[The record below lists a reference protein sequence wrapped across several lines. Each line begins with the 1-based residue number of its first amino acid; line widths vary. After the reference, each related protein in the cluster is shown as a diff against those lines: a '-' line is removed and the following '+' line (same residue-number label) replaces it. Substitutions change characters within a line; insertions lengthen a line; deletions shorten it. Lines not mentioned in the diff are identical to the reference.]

1 MCCDLTNFG
10 VISDFR
16 FLWNLKMATLK
27 NSRDVPSSVMEMLEI
42 FLAASSRGEHSTLI
56 LESRMKK
63 LTTKYRCVEKVAGS
77 PAPMTNLNLK
87 RRRRGRIHPGNGD
100 PSWGWKH
107 SWKEKL
113 LLGARSRE
121 TGPST
126 EAADCAAGKP
136 ASTCWCFSR
145 EAVGIPQL
153 DGIIENVVEVQ
164 PEVEEKVTFTF
175 ISNYGEEDVLDSLEE
190 LKEAKSVPDSTQL
203 VSRYRTKPL
212 SADHLCVV
220 VMNLPVG
227 QAHFTW
233 PELPGYPDFFQDVQR
248 V

>member
-1 MCCDLTNFG
+1 
-10 VISDFR
+10 
-16 FLWNLKMATLK
+16 MATLK

-42 FLAASSRGEHSTLI
+42 FLAASSRGEHATLI

-63 LTTKYRCVEKVAGS
+63 LTTKYRCVEKVAES
-77 PAPMTNLNLK
+77 PAPHDKSKSEKKRQNPSRQRRSKLRLETFLK
-87 RRRRGRIHPGNGD
+87 RKAASGSQKQID
-100 PSWGWKH
+100 PPQKQLIVQLESQQVH
-107 SWKEKL
+107 V
-113 LLGARSRE
+113 
-121 TGPST
+121 
-126 EAADCAAGKP
+126 D
-136 ASTCWCFSR
+136 ASHG

-233 PELPGYPDFFQDVQR
+233 PELPGYPDFFKDVQR

>member
-1 MCCDLTNFG
+1 
-10 VISDFR
+10 
-16 FLWNLKMATLK
+16 MATLE

-42 FLAASSRGEHSTLI
+42 FLAASSRGEHATLI

-63 LTTKYRCVEKVAGS
+63 LTTKYRCVEKVAES
-77 PAPMTNLNLK
+77 PAPHDKSKSEKKKKRQNPSRQRRSKLRLETFLK
-87 RRRRGRIHPGNGD
+87 RKAASGSQKQID
-100 PSWGWKH
+100 PPQKQLIVQLESQQVQ
-107 SWKEKL
+107 
-113 LLGARSRE
+113 
-121 TGPST
+121 
-126 EAADCAAGKP
+126 DD
-136 ASTCWCFSR
+136 ASHG
-145 EAVGIPQL
+145 EAVCIPQL